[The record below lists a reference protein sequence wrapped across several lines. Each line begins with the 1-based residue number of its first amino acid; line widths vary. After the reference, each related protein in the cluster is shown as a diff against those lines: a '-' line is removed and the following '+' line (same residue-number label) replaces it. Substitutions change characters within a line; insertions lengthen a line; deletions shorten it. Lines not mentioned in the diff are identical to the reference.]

1 MKKTF
6 ALLAALSVL
15 FACSL
20 SSFAAEAGT
29 STAKPFVPEVPAFV
43 NLTGNTKVT
52 FETTNA
58 EIQKTFID
66 NLTDSPYM
74 VLLRQENT
82 YDQKF
87 YIYIYKFPKS
97 LSAEAL
103 LAEFNYGDPR
113 TAHPMH
119 FQPMPNGTK
128 YIFLQYDAA
137 NNKLLCNNK
146 IYENLTMLS
155 FSYVIDA
162 SPLSGSLGQYPHRDT
177 LTSSGGSGRFYVY
190 PEDHEW
196 QINGQTINRY
206 YDWWLPVR
214 TGTMPPTDQKPD
226 PEEPDP
232 DNPDPDK
239 PDPDPDPE
247 EPDPDINIDTD
258 GDGKPDLN
266 VDTDGDGKPDINIDT
281 NGDRK
286 PDLNI
291 DTDGDGKPDLNVDTN
306 GDGKPDIN
314 IDTNGDG
321 KSDINIDTNGDGKPD
336 INIDTNGDK
345 KPDVN
350 IDTNGDK
357 KPDLNIDADGDGK
370 PDLDIDADGDGKPD
384 TNVDTDGDGWPDHN
398 LKPGGSGGGPSGGGG
413 GSSGSW
419 EIPPKDDNGI
429 YKGWHLFDPFDYD
442 FTPVDSDYNYD
453 PLEEFD
459 PSGLHIP
466 LDFPA
471 PDDIDYT
478 NPFWV
483 PEWAKNKD

>member
-6 ALLAALSVL
+6 AFLAALSVL

-20 SSFAAEAGT
+20 PSFAAEAGT
-29 STAKPFVPEVPAFV
+29 STAKPFVPEVPSFV
-43 NLTGNTKVT
+43 NLTGNTKVA

-239 PDPDPDPE
+239 PDPDPDPDPE

-266 VDTDGDGKPDINIDT
+266 VDTDGDGKPDINVDT

-291 DTDGDGKPDLNVDTN
+291 DTDGDGKPDLNIDTN
-306 GDGKPDIN
+306 GDEKPDIN

-321 KSDINIDTNGDGKPD
+321 KPDINIDTNGDGKPD

-350 IDTNGDK
+350 IDTNGDR
-357 KPDLNIDADGDGK
+357 KPDLNIDTDGDGK
-370 PDLDIDADGDGKPD
+370 PDLDIDTDGDRKPD

-398 LKPGGSGGGPSGGGG
+398 LKPGGTGGGPSGGGG

-429 YKGWHLFDPFDYD
+429 YDDWHLFDPFDYD
-442 FTPVDSDYNYD
+442 FTPADSDYSYD
-453 PLEEFD
+453 PMAGID
-459 PSGLHIP
+459 ISDVRIP
-466 LDFPA
+466 DYFPMQ
-471 PDDIDYT
+471 
-478 NPFWV
+478 
-483 PEWAKNKD
+483 PEIGSVWIPKIAEGWN

>member
-6 ALLAALSVL
+6 AFLAVLSVL

-20 SSFAAEAGT
+20 PSFAAEAGT
-29 STAKPFVPEVPAFV
+29 STAKPFVPEVPSFV
-43 NLTGNTKVT
+43 NLTGNTRVA

-239 PDPDPDPE
+239 PDPDPE

-281 NGDRK
+281 DGDRK

-321 KSDINIDTNGDGKPD
+321 KPDINIDTNGDGKPD

-429 YKGWHLFDPFDYD
+429 YDDWHVFDPFDYD
-442 FTPVDSDYNYD
+442 FTPADSDYSYD
-453 PLEEFD
+453 PMAGID
-459 PSGLHIP
+459 ISDVRIP
-466 LDFPA
+466 DYFPMQ
-471 PDDIDYT
+471 
-478 NPFWV
+478 
-483 PEWAKNKD
+483 PEIGSVWIPKIAEGWN

>member
-6 ALLAALSVL
+6 AFLAALSVL

-20 SSFAAEAGT
+20 PSFAAEAGT
-29 STAKPFVPEVPAFV
+29 STAKPFVPEVPSFV

-370 PDLDIDADGDGKPD
+370 PDLDVDADGDGKPD
-384 TNVDTDGDGWPDHN
+384 TNVDTDGDGWPDDN

-429 YKGWHLFDPFDYD
+429 YDDWHVFDPFDYD
-442 FTPVDSDYNYD
+442 FTPADSDYSYD
-453 PLEEFD
+453 PMAGID
-459 PSGLHIP
+459 ISDVRIP
-466 LDFPA
+466 DYFPMQ
-471 PDDIDYT
+471 
-478 NPFWV
+478 
-483 PEWAKNKD
+483 PEIGSVWIPKIAEGWN

>member
-6 ALLAALSVL
+6 AFLAALSVL

-20 SSFAAEAGT
+20 PSFAAEAGT
-29 STAKPFVPEVPAFV
+29 STAKPFVPEVPSFV
-43 NLTGNTKVT
+43 NLTGNTKVA

-321 KSDINIDTNGDGKPD
+321 KPDINIDTNGDGKPD

-370 PDLDIDADGDGKPD
+370 PDLDIDTDGDRKPD
-384 TNVDTDGDGWPDHN
+384 TNVDTDGDGWPDDN

-429 YKGWHLFDPFDYD
+429 YDDWHVFDPFDYD
-442 FTPVDSDYNYD
+442 FTPADSDYSYD
-453 PLEEFD
+453 PMAGID
-459 PSGLHIP
+459 ISDVRIP
-466 LDFPA
+466 DYFPMQ
-471 PDDIDYT
+471 
-478 NPFWV
+478 
-483 PEWAKNKD
+483 PEIGSVWIPKIAEGWN

>member
-1 MKKTF
+1 M
-6 ALLAALSVL
+6 
-15 FACSL
+15 
-20 SSFAAEAGT
+20 
-29 STAKPFVPEVPAFV
+29 
-43 NLTGNTKVT
+43 NLTGNTKVA

-162 SPLSGSLGQYPHRDT
+162 SPLSGSLGQYPHKDT
-177 LTSSGGSGRFYVY
+177 LTSSGGSGRFFVY
-190 PEDHEW
+190 SEDHEW

-321 KSDINIDTNGDGKPD
+321 KPDINIDTNGDGKPD

-419 EIPPKDDNGI
+419 
-429 YKGWHLFDPFDYD
+429 
-442 FTPVDSDYNYD
+442 
-453 PLEEFD
+453 
-459 PSGLHIP
+459 SGFCVL
-466 LDFPA
+466 
-471 PDDIDYT
+471 
-478 NPFWV
+478 V
-483 PEWAKNKD
+483 ER

>member
-6 ALLAALSVL
+6 AFLAALSVL

-20 SSFAAEAGT
+20 PSFAAEAGT
-29 STAKPFVPEVPAFV
+29 STAKPFVPEVPSFV

-384 TNVDTDGDGWPDHN
+384 TNVDTDGDGWPDDN

-429 YKGWHLFDPFDYD
+429 YDDWHVFDPFDYD
-442 FTPVDSDYNYD
+442 FTPADSDYSYD
-453 PLEEFD
+453 PMAGID
-459 PSGLHIP
+459 ISDVRIP
-466 LDFPA
+466 DYFPMQ
-471 PDDIDYT
+471 
-478 NPFWV
+478 
-483 PEWAKNKD
+483 PEIGSVWIPKIAEGWN

>member
-6 ALLAALSVL
+6 AFLAALSVL

-20 SSFAAEAGT
+20 PSFAAEAGT
-29 STAKPFVPEVPAFV
+29 STAKPFVPEVPSFV
-43 NLTGNTKVT
+43 NLTGNTKVA

-239 PDPDPDPE
+239 PDPDPDPDPE

-429 YKGWHLFDPFDYD
+429 YDDWHVFDPFDYD
-442 FTPVDSDYNYD
+442 FTPADSDYSYD
-453 PLEEFD
+453 PMAGID
-459 PSGLHIP
+459 ISDVRIP
-466 LDFPA
+466 DYFPMQ
-471 PDDIDYT
+471 
-478 NPFWV
+478 
-483 PEWAKNKD
+483 PEIGSVWIPKIAEGWN

>member
-6 ALLAALSVL
+6 AFLAALSVL

-20 SSFAAEAGT
+20 PSFAAEAGT
-29 STAKPFVPEVPAFV
+29 STAKPFVPEVPSFV
-43 NLTGNTKVT
+43 NLTGNTKVA

-239 PDPDPDPE
+239 PDPDPDPDPE

-321 KSDINIDTNGDGKPD
+321 KPDINIDTNGDGKPD

-370 PDLDIDADGDGKPD
+370 PDLDIDTDGDRKPD
-384 TNVDTDGDGWPDHN
+384 TNVDTDGDGWPDDN

-429 YKGWHLFDPFDYD
+429 YDDWHVFDPFDYD
-442 FTPVDSDYNYD
+442 FTPADSDYSYD
-453 PLEEFD
+453 PMAGID
-459 PSGLHIP
+459 ISDVRIP
-466 LDFPA
+466 DYFPMQ
-471 PDDIDYT
+471 
-478 NPFWV
+478 
-483 PEWAKNKD
+483 PEIGSVWIPKIAEGWN

>member
-6 ALLAALSVL
+6 AFLAALSVL

-20 SSFAAEAGT
+20 PSFAAEAGT
-29 STAKPFVPEVPAFV
+29 STAKPFVPEVPSFV
-43 NLTGNTKVT
+43 NLTGNTKVA

-384 TNVDTDGDGWPDHN
+384 TNVDTDGDGWPDDN

-429 YKGWHLFDPFDYD
+429 YDDWHVFDPFDYD
-442 FTPVDSDYNYD
+442 FTPADSDYSYD
-453 PLEEFD
+453 PMAGID
-459 PSGLHIP
+459 ISDVRIP
-466 LDFPA
+466 DYFPMQ
-471 PDDIDYT
+471 
-478 NPFWV
+478 
-483 PEWAKNKD
+483 PEIGSVWIPKIAEGWN

>member
-239 PDPDPDPE
+239 PDPDPE

-306 GDGKPDIN
+306 GDGK
-314 IDTNGDG
+314 
-321 KSDINIDTNGDGKPD
+321 SDINI
-336 INIDTNGDK
+336 
-345 KPDVN
+345 
-350 IDTNGDK
+350 
-357 KPDLNIDADGDGK
+357 
-370 PDLDIDADGDGKPD
+370 
-384 TNVDTDGDGWPDHN
+384 DTDGDGWPDDN

-429 YKGWHLFDPFDYD
+429 YDDWHVFDPFDYD
-442 FTPVDSDYNYD
+442 FTPADSDYSYD
-453 PLEEFD
+453 PMAGID
-459 PSGLHIP
+459 ISDVRIP
-466 LDFPA
+466 DYFPMQ
-471 PDDIDYT
+471 
-478 NPFWV
+478 
-483 PEWAKNKD
+483 PEIGSVWIPKIAEGWN

>member
-6 ALLAALSVL
+6 AFLAALSVL

-20 SSFAAEAGT
+20 PSFAAEAGT
-29 STAKPFVPEVPAFV
+29 STAKPFVPEVPSFV
-43 NLTGNTKVT
+43 ILTGNTKVT

-239 PDPDPDPE
+239 PDPDPE
-247 EPDPDINIDTD
+247 EPDPD
-258 GDGKPDLN
+258 
-266 VDTDGDGKPDINIDT
+266 
-281 NGDRK
+281 
-286 PDLNI
+286 
-291 DTDGDGKPDLNVDTN
+291 
-306 GDGKPDIN
+306 
-314 IDTNGDG
+314 
-321 KSDINIDTNGDGKPD
+321 
-336 INIDTNGDK
+336 
-345 KPDVN
+345 
-350 IDTNGDK
+350 
-357 KPDLNIDADGDGK
+357 
-370 PDLDIDADGDGKPD
+370 
-384 TNVDTDGDGWPDHN
+384 
-398 LKPGGSGGGPSGGGG
+398 
-413 GSSGSW
+413 
-419 EIPPKDDNGI
+419 
-429 YKGWHLFDPFDYD
+429 
-442 FTPVDSDYNYD
+442 
-453 PLEEFD
+453 
-459 PSGLHIP
+459 
-466 LDFPA
+466 
-471 PDDIDYT
+471 
-478 NPFWV
+478 
-483 PEWAKNKD
+483 NKY

>member
-6 ALLAALSVL
+6 AFLAALSVL

-20 SSFAAEAGT
+20 PSFAAEAGT
-29 STAKPFVPEVPAFV
+29 STAKPFVPEVPSFV
-43 NLTGNTKVT
+43 NLTGNTKVA

-97 LSAEAL
+97 LAAETL
-103 LAEFNYGDPR
+103 LSEFDYGDPR

-239 PDPDPDPE
+239 PDPDPDPDPE

-266 VDTDGDGKPDINIDT
+266 VDTDGDGKPDINVDT

-384 TNVDTDGDGWPDHN
+384 TNVDTDGDGWPDDN

-429 YKGWHLFDPFDYD
+429 YDDWHVFDPFDYD
-442 FTPVDSDYNYD
+442 FTPADSDYSYD
-453 PLEEFD
+453 PMAGID
-459 PSGLHIP
+459 ISDVRIP
-466 LDFPA
+466 DYFPMQ
-471 PDDIDYT
+471 
-478 NPFWV
+478 
-483 PEWAKNKD
+483 PEIGSVWIPKIAEGWN

>member
-6 ALLAALSVL
+6 AFLAALSVL

-20 SSFAAEAGT
+20 PSFAAEAGT
-29 STAKPFVPEVPAFV
+29 STAKPFVPEVPSFV

-398 LKPGGSGGGPSGGGG
+398 LKPGGTAGGPSGGGG

-429 YKGWHLFDPFDYD
+429 YDDWHVFDPFDYD
-442 FTPVDSDYNYD
+442 FTPADSDYSYD
-453 PLEEFD
+453 PMAGID
-459 PSGLHIP
+459 ISDVRIP
-466 LDFPA
+466 DYFPMQ
-471 PDDIDYT
+471 
-478 NPFWV
+478 
-483 PEWAKNKD
+483 PEIGSVWIPKIALGWD

>member
-6 ALLAALSVL
+6 AFLAALSVL

-20 SSFAAEAGT
+20 PSFAAEAGT
-29 STAKPFVPEVPAFV
+29 STAKPFVPEVPSFV

-239 PDPDPDPE
+239 PDPDPDPDPE

-321 KSDINIDTNGDGKPD
+321 KPDINIDTNGDGKPD

-370 PDLDIDADGDGKPD
+370 PDLDIDTDGDRKPD

-429 YKGWHLFDPFDYD
+429 YDDWHVFDPFDYD
-442 FTPVDSDYNYD
+442 FTPADSDYSYD
-453 PLEEFD
+453 PMAGID
-459 PSGLHIP
+459 ISDVRIP
-466 LDFPA
+466 DYFPMQ
-471 PDDIDYT
+471 
-478 NPFWV
+478 
-483 PEWAKNKD
+483 PEIGSVWIPKIALGWD

>member
-1 MKKTF
+1 
-6 ALLAALSVL
+6 
-15 FACSL
+15 
-20 SSFAAEAGT
+20 
-29 STAKPFVPEVPAFV
+29 
-43 NLTGNTKVT
+43 
-52 FETTNA
+52 
-58 EIQKTFID
+58 
-66 NLTDSPYM
+66 
-74 VLLRQENT
+74 
-82 YDQKF
+82 
-87 YIYIYKFPKS
+87 
-97 LSAEAL
+97 
-103 LAEFNYGDPR
+103 
-113 TAHPMH
+113 MH

-239 PDPDPDPE
+239 PDPDPE

-306 GDGKPDIN
+306 GDGKSDIN

-321 KSDINIDTNGDGKPD
+321 KPDINIDTNGDGKPD

-350 IDTNGDK
+350 IDTNGDR

-384 TNVDTDGDGWPDHN
+384 TNVDTDGDGWPDDN

-442 FTPVDSDYNYD
+442 FTPADSDYNYD
-453 PLEEFD
+453 PLKEFD

>member
-321 KSDINIDTNGDGKPD
+321 KPDINIDTNGDGKPD

-429 YKGWHLFDPFDYD
+429 YDDWHVFDPFDYD
-442 FTPVDSDYNYD
+442 FTPADSDYSYD
-453 PLEEFD
+453 PMAGID
-459 PSGLHIP
+459 ISDVRIP
-466 LDFPA
+466 DYFPMQ
-471 PDDIDYT
+471 
-478 NPFWV
+478 
-483 PEWAKNKD
+483 PEIGSVWIPKIALGWD

>member
-6 ALLAALSVL
+6 AFLAALSVL

-20 SSFAAEAGT
+20 PSFAAEAGT
-29 STAKPFVPEVPAFV
+29 STAKPFVPEVPSFV
-43 NLTGNTKVT
+43 NLTGNTKVA

-239 PDPDPDPE
+239 PDPDPDPDPE

-370 PDLDIDADGDGKPD
+370 PDLDIDTDGDGKPD

-429 YKGWHLFDPFDYD
+429 YDDWHVFDPFDYD
-442 FTPVDSDYNYD
+442 FTPADSDYSYD
-453 PLEEFD
+453 PMAGID
-459 PSGLHIP
+459 ISDVRIP
-466 LDFPA
+466 DYFPMQ
-471 PDDIDYT
+471 
-478 NPFWV
+478 
-483 PEWAKNKD
+483 PEIGSVWIPKIALGWD